1 MGRLVLVVSAFPKL
15 SEIFIAR
22 KFAGLRDSGWD
33 VHVVCSASER
43 EEWSRLPAELRRPE
57 LKRRVHRVW
66 PHRPRWLAAALMI
79 PAVAGCFLRNPA
91 GTWRYVARGR
101 RRLGASLLKSLY
113 LDAPIV
119 ALSPDIVHFE
129 FGSLAAGRTHLGEL
143 LGCRVVVSFRGYDL
157 NFTGSEDP
165 AHYGPVW
172 EAADAIHL
180 LGEDLWRRAQE
191 RGCPPSR
198 LHALIPPAVDVAG
211 FPVRDPRGGVLGTAE
226 RPLRIL
232 SIGRLTWKKG
242 YEYGLAAVAEAAA
255 RGLKCEYRIVGDG
268 EDRGLIAFVRH
279 QLGLDG
285 VVELLGALPN
295 EDVRRELG
303 WADLVLHSA
312 VSEGFCN
319 AVVEAQ
325 AAGLPVVCSD
335 AGGLPENVA
344 DGQTGFVVA
353 RREPR
358 EAADRLETLARDS
371 ETRERFGRAG
381 RRRAAAL
388 FDLAAQIAAFER
400 LYAAAAQG
408 RHGAEPAAPAVSLAE
423 IGRPLSHGSLHER

>member
-1 MGRLVLVVSAFPKL
+1 MGRVVLVVSAFPKL

-22 KFAGLRDSGWD
+22 KFAGLRDSGRD
-33 VHVVCSASER
+33 VHVVCSTSER
-43 EEWSRLPAELRRPE
+43 TEWERLPAELRRPE
-57 LKRRVHRVW
+57 LTRRVHRVW
-66 PHRPRWLAAALMI
+66 PHRPRWLAALLMV
-79 PAVAGCFLRNPA
+79 PAVAACVLRNPA

-129 FGSLAAGRTHLGEL
+129 FGSLAAGRMHLREL
-143 LGCRVVVSFRGYDL
+143 LGCRIVVSFRGYDL
-157 NFTGSEDP
+157 NFTGAEDP

-172 EAADAIHL
+172 QSADAIHL
-180 LGEDLWRRAQE
+180 LGADLWRRAQE
-191 RGCPPSR
+191 RGCPPSK
-198 LHALIPPAVDVAG
+198 LHALIPPAVDAAG
-211 FPVRDPRGGVLGTAE
+211 FPLREPRGGVLGTAE

-242 YEYGLAAVAEAAA
+242 YEYGLAAVAEAAG
-255 RGLKCEYRIVGDG
+255 RGLRCEYRIVGDG

-295 EDVRRELG
+295 EAVRRELG

-344 DGQTGFVVA
+344 DGETGYVVA

-358 EAADRLETLARDS
+358 EAAARLESLARDP
-371 ETRERFGRAG
+371 ETRERMGRAG
-381 RRRAAAL
+381 RRRAASL
-388 FDLAAQIAAFER
+388 FDLASQIEAFEE
-400 LYAAAAQG
+400 LYRAAGQSES
-408 RHGAEPAAPAVSLAE
+408 RNERAVPTASLAG
-423 IGRPLSHGSLHER
+423 IGRPLSQESLHER